1 MGNVGEDAFALWA
14 VEDERGEGRREFFCL
29 GHPVGDDGGGRD
41 DEDGAFHTALFLLEN
56 VGESLQGFS
65 EAHVVGKDTV
75 EIVSGEEAH
84 PFHAGFLVVAELGEK
99 AFGLFEMAFVLLVF
113 FEAGAELDEFGGRVD
128 GEGFVVEERGG
139 IERVKRGCFR
149 VGQRGEVVEDGAKSS
164 GGDLEGAATGKVDEV
179 GFVVFEILELVER
192 VAFEEA
198 GEDGEEVETFTI
210 EINADRE
217 REPTAGRG
225 FERGVEF
232 FVVEAMNLEPEVGID
247 FYFPAFRFEHGHGLG
262 AEPGP
267 VDRGSGEVG
276 FGKPTS
282 FGGEF
287 GGLFFGQRKKE
298 AVGGIGREIGE
309 AELGEFFHGAEL
321 GGPVAGDGG
330 FLAGFDER
338 KFVRSVADDW
348 AGDEPGITLF

>member
-41 DEDGAFHTALFLLEN
+41 DEDGAFHTALFLLKN
-56 VGESLQGFS
+56 VGEGLQGFS
-65 EAHVVGKDTV
+65 KAHVVGEDTV
-75 EIVSGEEAH
+75 EIVGGEEAH
-84 PFHAGFLVVAELGEK
+84 PFHAGFLVVAELGEE

-139 IERVKRGCFR
+139 IERMKRGCFR

-164 GGDLEGAATGKVDEV
+164 GGDLEGAAAGKIDEV
-179 GFVVFEILELVER
+179 GFVVLEILELVER

-198 GEDGEEVETFTI
+198 GEDGKEVETFTI
-210 EINADRE
+210 EINADGKS
-217 REPTAGRG
+217 EPTAGSG

-287 GGLFFGQRKKE
+287 GGLFFGQGKKE
-298 AVGGIGREIGE
+298 AIGGIGREIGE
-309 AELGEFFHGAEL
+309 AELGELFHGAEL
-321 GGPVAGDGG
+321 GYPVAGDGG
-330 FLAGFDER
+330 FLAGFDEG
-338 KFVRSVADDW
+338 KFVRSVADDG